1 MTSPG
6 GGTKLYKFFQSYP
19 AIDYFPSLREVE
31 RLAQHKVNEIFG
43 AFENVRYILER
54 HEDTVRKRWC
64 KKSTAKKKKLLLTAK
79 PGMASE
85 HRPDIAAELAATTI
99 SDLEDELFFVSVC
112 TATNSEACLV
122 PFLNLEDLLNPGS
135 FLTLLN
141 SRGRT
146 PIETFSHTELHHCP
160 SAWWPDSALLPYLQ
174 RFTMVFAGRNTRN
187 TYGRIQRWRDSNDAW
202 RSIYKGQ
209 AVHPGNGLQ
218 ILCIQEII
226 YTFLQRCCHLL
237 VGDLLAEGKGQQA
250 QHPNIPPT
258 VLVVDDTLNYTNRAE
273 VSLMIPYG
281 IPGQLDFG
289 RLRSLISSK
298 VGELEDH
305 IWALREDPGYFSEV
319 FHDYERHIVEYSV
332 FIDGNGNAALKEQPD
347 AVPGLIL
354 RNLITDPYYALF
366 YWHRCLHLLDRLE
379 STAARHS
386 FKFPSHEELP
396 EGYREDLLRL
406 WTVLNAI
413 QTDLHECFRQHV
425 LATPTMRTYISK
437 TAEDPDSRNYAFEF
451 EMSQAKGDSVTIR
464 FLEVL
469 SRIIVPRDPPGHG
482 FVAELDDLERLIIK
496 NPAAKGLLSPFVWA
510 DFSQMS
516 VSSECIQRIRFY
528 QPWSTQLEYEMIFRK
543 LELGLE
549 FAIFTGRWRPVSTMR
564 SFEDVA
570 LKRMADPSDGKFHY
584 PITERRSC
592 ATTDALRLAEENL
605 DDFWKTA
612 DSFCRKL
619 TGSSFPD
626 LLERDISHGRS
637 LRRTAPWTEP
647 SARKEDARFHESH
660 SESFHQYTYKP
671 FLFESY
677 RGAEALTSVRRKV
690 KTRGTVDL
698 ARAEGNDAPDSTD
711 QTILPI
717 SVTVDKRSH
726 LVFKTLFFSPSAR
739 DVPGEVSWKDF
750 VHAMVQRGFEAEKLH
765 GSSWRFTPTTLGAE
779 RAIQFHAPHGALSK
793 LPLTWARRY
802 GRRLERE
809 YGWTGEM
816 FTLT

>member
-1 MTSPG
+1 MAPHNRPDGPHGSAAALNPERSDDEVFLDQFADSPG
-6 GGTKLYKFFQSYP
+6 GGTKLYKFLQSYP
-19 AIDYFPSLREVE
+19 AIDYFPSFREVE

-43 AFENVRYILER
+43 AFEDVRYILER
-54 HEDTVRKRWC
+54 HEDTIRKRWC
-64 KKSTAKKKKLLLTAK
+64 KKSTTKKKKLLLTAK
-79 PGMASE
+79 PGMASA
-85 HRPDIAAELAATTI
+85 HRPDIAAELAATTMTTI

-112 TATNSEACLV
+112 TARNSEACLV
-122 PFLNLEDLLNPGS
+122 PFLNLEDLLHPGS

-141 SRGRT
+141 SRGRN

-174 RFTMVFAGRNTRN
+174 RFTMVFA
-187 TYGRIQRWRDSNDAW
+187 
-202 RSIYKGQ
+202 
-209 AVHPGNGLQ
+209 
-218 ILCIQEII
+218 
-226 YTFLQRCCHLL
+226 
-237 VGDLLAEGKGQQA
+237 
-250 QHPNIPPT
+250 
-258 VLVVDDTLNYTNRAE
+258 
-273 VSLMIPYG
+273 
-281 IPGQLDFG
+281 
-289 RLRSLISSK
+289 
-298 VGELEDH
+298 
-305 IWALREDPGYFSEV
+305 
-319 FHDYERHIVEYSV
+319 
-332 FIDGNGNAALKEQPD
+332 
-347 AVPGLIL
+347 
-354 RNLITDPYYALF
+354 
-366 YWHRCLHLLDRLE
+366 
-379 STAARHS
+379 
-386 FKFPSHEELP
+386 
-396 EGYREDLLRL
+396 
-406 WTVLNAI
+406 
-413 QTDLHECFRQHV
+413 
-425 LATPTMRTYISK
+425 
-437 TAEDPDSRNYAFEF
+437 
-451 EMSQAKGDSVTIR
+451 
-464 FLEVL
+464 
-469 SRIIVPRDPPGHG
+469 
-482 FVAELDDLERLIIK
+482 
-496 NPAAKGLLSPFVWA
+496 
-510 DFSQMS
+510 

-528 QPWSTQLEYEMIFRK
+528 QPWSMQLEYEMIYRK

-570 LKRMADPSDGKFHY
+570 LKRMADPSNGKFHY

-592 ATTDALRLAEENL
+592 AATYALRLAEENL

-647 SARKEDARFHESH
+647 SARKEVTRFHEVH

-671 FLFESY
+671 FLSESY
-677 RGAEALTSVRRKV
+677 RGAEALTLVKRKV
-690 KTRGTVDL
+690 KTRGTVNL

-711 QTILPI
+711 QTTLPI

-765 GSSWRFTPTTLGAE
+765 GSAWRFTPALDTE

-816 FTLT
+816 FTLA